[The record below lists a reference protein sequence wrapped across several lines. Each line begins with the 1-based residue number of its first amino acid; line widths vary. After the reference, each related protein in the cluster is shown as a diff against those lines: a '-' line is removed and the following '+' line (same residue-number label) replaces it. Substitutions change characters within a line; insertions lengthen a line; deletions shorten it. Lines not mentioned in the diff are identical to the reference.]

1 MRQTK
6 PDEKERYRKYLKAK
20 GKKFTPIQNRNGS
33 TKYLNNQLNNEV
45 AAHALAEDQK
55 RHKNIYELIF
65 KKELESF
72 GVKFT
77 WQKPFFD
84 NRGYFVTD
92 FYIPQFK
99 AVVEIDGANH
109 ETKKGKI
116 KDQNRTEILRNR
128 YGVSAVIRIPNTKLV
143 RNIDEVRAIIIKRLI

>member
-1 MRQTK
+1 MRQIK
-6 PDEKERYRKYLKAK
+6 PNEKDRYRKYLKSK
-20 GKKFTPIQNRNGS
+20 GKKFKPLQNRNGS
-33 TKYLNNQLNNEV
+33 TKHLNNQINNEV

-65 KKELESF
+65 KKELESL
-72 GVKFT
+72 GVKHV

-99 AVVEIDGANH
+99 AVVEIDGSSH
-109 ETKKGKI
+109 DSKKARI

-128 YGVSAVIRIPNTKLV
+128 YGVLSVIRIPNTKLV
-143 RNIDEVRAIIIKRLI
+143 RNINEVRELIIKRLI